1 MLQKR
6 CKKKTLMTRS
16 LGGFELNVIAIAKN
30 GGTMQRNVTGGATTM
45 RKNQYVTIKPS
56 LVFLKSKVNRLHFWC
71 RRPESFCSMLQFAL
85 FNVRNCYVK

>member
-30 GGTMQRNVTGGATTM
+30 GGTMQRNATGGATTM

-56 LVFLKSKVNRLHFWC
+56 LVFLKSKVNRLAFLVPPSGVALLYAPIC
-71 RRPESFCSMLQFAL
+71 FVQCSELL
-85 FNVRNCYVK
+85 C